1 MSGHNGLVAGTAILL
16 HLLVVPILP
25 IVLVPTALYLFTS
38 SLAAE
43 FAFTMVWWFVVG
55 VNGSRRR
62 PSRRATR
69 SSRRSAT
76 CEGDLFAA

>member
-43 FAFTMVWWFVVG
+43 FAFTIVC
-55 VNGSRRR
+55 GS
-62 PSRRATR
+62 
-69 SSRRSAT
+69 SSV
-76 CEGDLFAA
+76 